1 MFRLKDVSPKPSA
14 PGYLP
19 LSLILSLPYIYYVD
33 KKTNDC
39 EYRVLCLLKVHAGV
53 VGQLAA
59 LLVPGAGHSADAEV
73 VQDAAAAAMP
83 PGHDGGGTGRAE
95 QPSGL
100 EILGGLDTQLGGARW
115 NAARV
120 TIGLSTNRA
129 VNEPPR
135 RFSGRSI

>member
-1 MFRLKDVSPKPSA
+1 M
-14 PGYLP
+14 
-19 LSLILSLPYIYYVD
+19 
-33 KKTNDC
+33 
-39 EYRVLCLLKVHAGV
+39 

-59 LLVPGAGHSADAEV
+59 LLVSGAGHSADAEV

-135 RFSGRSI
+135 RFSGRKVGGLYKEKAPVGAFSGHYETSRRFVDGSTLFTNQP